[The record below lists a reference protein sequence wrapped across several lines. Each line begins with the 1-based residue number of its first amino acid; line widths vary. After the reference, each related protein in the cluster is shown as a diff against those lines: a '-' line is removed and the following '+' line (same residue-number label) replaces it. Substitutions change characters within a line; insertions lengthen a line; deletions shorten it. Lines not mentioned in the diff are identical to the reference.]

1 MFELLNKTVK
11 YKNDDCPITVFKN
24 MKKSFI
30 KNFFF
35 FVEFLTR
42 NSQVILYR
50 RHKPNGIL
58 VYVYLTVSML
68 KVSFNTFMAGLFANL
83 SQKH

>member
-35 FVEFLTR
+35 F
-42 NSQVILYR
+42 R
-50 RHKPNGIL
+50 R
-58 VYVYLTVSML
+58 V
-68 KVSFNTFMAGLFANL
+68 FNQEL
-83 SQKH
+83 SGDSV